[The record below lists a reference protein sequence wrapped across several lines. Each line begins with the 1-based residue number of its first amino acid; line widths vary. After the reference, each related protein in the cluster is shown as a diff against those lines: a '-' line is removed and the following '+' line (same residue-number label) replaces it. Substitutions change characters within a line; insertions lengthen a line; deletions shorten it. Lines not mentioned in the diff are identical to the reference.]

1 MYDRTLKM
9 GHGFRD
15 EMSNFKKPKKPSFPF
30 ISVAERQRLKL
41 RMLEDE
47 EHQLLPKNMKKD
59 YLWRH
64 KECSQNIWTVT
75 AQIIWDQF
83 EIRDDVSMNI
93 LIFLAGISRTVACR
107 RQITKLFCPV

>member
-41 RMLEDE
+41 CMLEE
-47 EHQLLPKNMKKD
+47 KNTNNCNAVPD
-59 YLWRH
+59 WL
-64 KECSQNIWTVT
+64 
-75 AQIIWDQF
+75 
-83 EIRDDVSMNI
+83 
-93 LIFLAGISRTVACR
+93 G
-107 RQITKLFCPV
+107 